1 MSGQEKAM
9 LIFII
14 LLVIAIITRWGY
26 IKTEAAGAIKDRF
39 NRIQSEQFTGEGGI
53 DNTEDTDLK

>member
-1 MSGQEKAM
+1 MGKLKKWFTSMSGQEKTM

-26 IKTEAAGAIKDRF
+26 IKTEASGALKDRF
-39 NRIQSEQFTGEGGI
+39 NRIYQEQAA
-53 DNTEDTDLK
+53 DDQP